1 MGSRRDCMRDR
12 TFTTAEIARMLE
24 LNPTTINKYVDER
37 ILRAFRTPGGHRR
50 VMESDLMDFLK
61 DYAIPVPLEL
71 TSRRRGLRVQIID
84 DDAEFTKNL
93 REELV
98 AFSPEVSVHCNDSGY
113 TGLLDISIFKPDL
126 LILDYVMPHLD
137 GAEFME
143 CFRNHDQFKSTEVVV
158 VTGYPDPEIE
168 ARVMALGARAFF
180 MKPLDMDAFITFFRG
195 TYEVRIDGGSSH
207 RAQAV

>member
-1 MGSRRDCMRDR
+1 MRDK

-50 VMESDLMDFLK
+50 VRESDFMDFLK
-61 DYAIPVPLEL
+61 DYSIPVPLEL
-71 TSRRRGLRVQIID
+71 AHLRRGLRVQIID
-84 DDAEFTKNL
+84 DDAEFSRNL
-93 REELV
+93 REELT
-98 AFSPEVSVHCNDSGY
+98 AFSPDISIHCNDSGY
-113 TGLLDISIFKPDL
+113 TGLLDVSIFKPDL

-158 VTGYPDPEIE
+158 VTGYPNPEIE

-180 MKPLDMDAFITFFRG
+180 TKPLDIEAFLNFFKG
-195 TYEVRIDGGSSH
+195 AYEVRIHDSSSH
-207 RAQAV
+207 RIQAV